1 MRVGVL
7 LFGALRA
14 PSINVKEIK
23 SDKKIASQKE
33 IERRL
38 KMKSIRNRILTV
50 VAVGLLSVAFG
61 ASASQAQAIY
71 KGSFTLDHTIRWQK
85 STMPAGDY
93 TFTVASTSRN
103 QPVTVTGPDGSVFQ
117 LPMVVSNTKIT
128 EKSVLKLEWRGED
141 MFVREM
147 DLGQVGLNIRYHV
160 PKASADDKLL
170 AKNHDGSEQILIAM
184 TTAK

>member
-1 MRVGVL
+1 MQ
-7 LFGALRA
+7 
-14 PSINVKEIK
+14 
-23 SDKKIASQKE
+23 SDTKIASQKE

-38 KMKSIRNRILTV
+38 KMKSLRNRILTV
-50 VAVGLLSVAFG
+50 VAVGLLSIGFG

-71 KGSFTLDHTIRWQK
+71 KGSFTLDHSIRWQN

-93 TFTVASTSRN
+93 TFTVASTTRT
-103 QPVTVTGPDGSVFQ
+103 QPITVTGPNGTVFQ
-117 LPMVVSNTKIT
+117 LAMVVGNTKIS

-141 MFVREM
+141 MYVREM

-160 PKASADDKLL
+160 PKATADDKLL
-170 AKNHDGSEQILIAM
+170 AKNHDGSEQILVAM